1 MSSPPNP
8 SDPAVPPPPGV
19 ESNFVDP
26 PSRQASVIIMASIFV
41 PLMFLA
47 VLTRVYVRTR
57 IIKIW
62 GWDDTTC
69 VLAAIGS
76 LANMASY
83 LKLLDLGL
91 GLHMWDIPVD
101 IFMSESNARFLAA
114 NITYPWTVGFAK
126 LSILLLYKRLFPT
139 RREKL
144 LTWIGIGIVGTL
156 YTGFIIMAIVNIAT
170 CVTTAPGVNHFCDF
184 VHEGLVIW
192 QAAVNVFTDFY
203 VVVLPIP
210 CVVKLQTSVKRK
222 VGLVLTFAS
231 GLGACGAS
239 LARLII
245 SVIGLQNND
254 SMWQSAELALYSIAE
269 INIGIIVACVC
280 TFPIFFG
287 RLRESNMSSSVTQFV
302 RSLLHSSRA
311 SSSSSSSSSSSVLPV
326 QQQGVIRAA
335 WPSVSDNGKSKY
347 YFWSRAREDEVSFDF
362 SGSGSAAGSTWT
374 TE

>member
-1 MSSPPNP
+1 MSSPLNP
-8 SDPAVPPPPGV
+8 SGPAMPPPPGV

-26 PSRQASVIIMASIFV
+26 PSRQTSVIVMASIFV

-47 VLTRVYVRTR
+47 VATRVYVRTR
-57 IIKIW
+57 VIRNW

-83 LKLLDLGL
+83 MKLLDLGL
-91 GLHMWDIPVD
+91 GLHMWDIPVG

-139 RREKL
+139 PREKL
-144 LTWIGIGIVGTL
+144 LIGIGIGVVGTL
-156 YTGFIIMAIVNIAT
+156 YFGFIIMAIVNIAR

-210 CVVKLQTSVKRK
+210 CVIQLQMSLKRK
-222 VGLVLTFAS
+222 FGLVITFAT
-231 GLGACGAS
+231 GVGACGAS

-280 TFPIFFG
+280 TFPIVFS
-287 RLRESNMSSSVTQFV
+287 RLRESDVSSSVTRLV
-302 RSLLHSSRA
+302 HSLLRNSR
-311 SSSSSSSSSSSVLPV
+311 SSSKSSLLPV
-326 QQQGVIRAA
+326 QEQDIIRAVG
-335 WPSVSDNGKSKY
+335 PGVSHNGKTKY
-347 YFWSRAREDEVSFDF
+347 HVWSRAREVEASFDSSR
-362 SGSGSAAGSTWT
+362 SGSTDGSM
-374 TE
+374 